1 MDTKLAVVILSS
13 FVHVSMLLLK
23 HSCSIVGVNEAIQE
37 KKANDI
43 MQVAFMGWFS
53 RTRENLKLN
62 YDHTNLEWTYIEP

>member
-1 MDTKLAVVILSS
+1 
-13 FVHVSMLLLK
+13 MLLLK

-62 YDHTNLEWTYIEP
+62 YDHTNSKWTYIEP